1 MSSARG
7 RTLRRPNSFHV
18 LWLYLSFIFFKNSEN
33 NIFLKNELIIHHAFP
48 VFLTNN
54 LLIPDVSCITS
65 CLTSVYLKCFLSI
78 STVYFYRSW
87 CHFSRHVILYLS
99 HIDELFD
106 DTSRTRSVTEDPST
120 VATAKNDLVLGM
132 P

>member
-1 MSSARG
+1 MFFYQFLPFISIGRG
-7 RTLRRPNSFHV
+7 
-18 LWLYLSFIFFKNSEN
+18 
-33 NIFLKNELIIHHAFP
+33 
-48 VFLTNN
+48 
-54 LLIPDVSCITS
+54 
-65 CLTSVYLKCFLSI
+65 
-78 STVYFYRSW
+78 
-87 CHFSRHVILYLS
+87 VILYLS